1 MKRALFLALLA
12 ALVAAPAARADVK
25 VRVGAEAVLASHDK
39 NAGWRSLTDRFLPS
53 LNLMLGFVTP
63 LDILS
68 VDLEVSEQF
77 LTNPGN
83 ETNLSQASRQGTTLR
98 PGITLSA
105 PLIPIYARAAIPIH
119 IEPSPVQTYARLGVG
134 LAFNFV
140 AASVYVEGDADFPLA
155 GGSTTIN
162 GQTVNAPDA
171 FSQQIISA
179 GAGLQFKF

>member
-1 MKRALFLALLA
+1 M
-12 ALVAAPAARADVK
+12 
-25 VRVGAEAVLASHDK
+25 VGF
-39 NAGWRSLTDRFLPS
+39 T
-53 LNLMLGFVTP
+53 TP

-83 ETNLSQASRQGTTLR
+83 RADLSQASRQGTTLR

-119 IEPSPVQTYARLGVG
+119 IEPSPVQTYARVGAG

-140 AASVYVEGDADFPLA
+140 AASVYIEADADFPLA

-162 GQTVNAPDA
+162 GVTVSAPDA
-171 FSQQIISA
+171 FSQQIFSA
-179 GAGLQFKF
+179 GAATVEDRKARMKLPVRFARIMFLRSSGASSRVRAGVQHFGPNRCT